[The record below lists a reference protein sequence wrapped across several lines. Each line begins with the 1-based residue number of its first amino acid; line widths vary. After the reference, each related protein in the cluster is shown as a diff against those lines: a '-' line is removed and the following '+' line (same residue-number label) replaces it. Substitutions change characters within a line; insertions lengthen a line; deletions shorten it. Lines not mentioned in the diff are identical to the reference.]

1 MLTTTMIS
9 ETVQKQTLSRNKAK
23 NIGGDGSGQ
32 FNCGQNNINPA
43 QAEDGLLEADIDLC
57 GTLTVDIGGDDG
69 PTAPGP
75 VIPG

>member
-1 MLTTTMIS
+1 MAAYADDDDEGDYSGTNT
-9 ETVQKQTLSRNKAK
+9 EQKIKQKNVGGDWSSQFNCAEN
-23 NIGGDGSGQ
+23 NIGGAAS
-32 FNCGQNNINPA
+32 
-43 QAEDGLLEADIDLC
+43 LEADIDLC